1 MRDKN
6 TVEVPTIGLTD
17 EDLSAV
23 SAGKK
28 DNSPFFL
35 KIDGIDGESQVDH
48 HQSEIQIG
56 SFSFG

>member
-1 MRDKN
+1 MRDTN
-6 TVEVPTIGLTD
+6 TVEAPAIGLTD
-17 EDLSAV
+17 EELSAV

-28 DNSPFFL
+28 DNSFLL

>member
-1 MRDKN
+1 MNDRSN
-6 TVEVPTIGLTD
+6 VELPCIELTD

-28 DNSPFFL
+28 DNSPFL
-35 KIDGIDGESQVDH
+35 KIDGIDGESQEDH
-48 HQSEIQIG
+48 HKSEIQIG